1 MCSDKSVCI
10 GEVVM
15 VVKSEK
21 EPPEPV
27 CGPGVAVYIYILV
40 TNELG

>member
-1 MCSDKSVCI
+1 MSSVCGDNGECI

-27 CGPGVAVYIYILV
+27 CGPGVAVYIYV
-40 TNELG
+40 GYK